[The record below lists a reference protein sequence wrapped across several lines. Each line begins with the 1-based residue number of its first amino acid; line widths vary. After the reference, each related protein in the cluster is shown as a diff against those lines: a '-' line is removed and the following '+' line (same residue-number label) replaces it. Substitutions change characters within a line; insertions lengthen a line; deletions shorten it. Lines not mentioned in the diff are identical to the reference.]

1 MMSSNNLHPLN
12 LEVDVDDDVYWGLIK
27 LGAEFKMHPEEYI
40 AHVIAT
46 HVEHELDKQT
56 PH

>member
-1 MMSSNNLHPLN
+1 MSSNNLHPLN
-12 LEVDVDDDVYWGLIK
+12 LEVDDDVYWGLIK

>member
-1 MMSSNNLHPLN
+1 MMSFNNSHRLN

-27 LGAEFKMHPEEYI
+27 LGAELKMHPEEYI
-40 AHVIAT
+40 AHVITT
-46 HVEHELDKQT
+46 HVKHELDKQT

>member
-1 MMSSNNLHPLN
+1 MSSNNLHPLN

-27 LGAEFKMHPEEYI
+27 LGAELKMHPEEYI
-40 AHVIAT
+40 AHVITT